1 MERFE
6 KKGENVAATA
16 ELAEKRIKK
25 IGILTSGGD
34 APGMNAAIRA
44 VTRTAILNDISVAGI
59 MAGYQGLIN
68 GEFIPMSSKS
78 VRGIIQ
84 NGGTILLSARS
95 PEFRTAEGR
104 KKGIDNAKK
113 ENIDAL
119 VVIGGD
125 GTFRGACDLMQ
136 ECDIPIVGIPAT
148 IDNDIY
154 GTEYTIGYDTCLNTI
169 VSAMDK
175 IRDTGSSHNRI
186 FFVEVMGRDSGFV
199 AMNSGLAC
207 GADLILI
214 PEQKKQL
221 EKTRHFLAERA
232 RQNKS
237 SIIMAAEGIEGGA
250 MAIAQKM
257 KEEFTQFDIR
267 ISVLGYIQR
276 GGSPS
281 ARDRILASEFG
292 VEAVNALMKGKSGI
306 MIGRLHGKIH
316 YESFT
321 TAIKMHKHADSEFL
335 RVAESI
341 GTYTPIGD

>member
-1 MERFE
+1 MMT
-6 KKGENVAATA
+6 K
-16 ELAEKRIKK
+16 IKK

-44 VTRTAILNDISVAGI
+44 VTRTAILNDIAVSGI

-68 GEFIPMSSKS
+68 GEFVPLSAKS

-84 NGGTILLSARS
+84 TGGTILRSARS
-95 PEFRTAEGR
+95 TEFRTLEGR
-104 KKGIDNAKK
+104 QKGTSNAKK
-113 ENIDAL
+113 EGIDAL

-125 GTFRGACDLMQ
+125 GTFRGANELLK

-169 VSAMDK
+169 VSAMDR

-186 FFVEVMGRDSGFV
+186 FFVEVMGHDSGIV

-214 PEQKKQL
+214 PEQKNRI
-221 EKTRHFLAERA
+221 EKTRLFLTERA

-237 SIIMAAEGIEGGA
+237 STIMVAEGIEEGT
-250 MAIAQKM
+250 MEIAEQM
-257 KEEFTQFDIR
+257 KKEFTQFDIR

-292 VEAVNALMKGKSGI
+292 VESVNALMKGEKGI

-316 YESFT
+316 YESFS
-321 TAIKMHKHADSEFL
+321 TAIKMHRHADAEFL

-341 GTYTPIGD
+341 GTYTPTD

>member
-1 MERFE
+1 MA
-6 KKGENVAATA
+6 K
-16 ELAEKRIKK
+16 IKK

-44 VTRTAILNDISVAGI
+44 VTRTAILNDITVTGI
-59 MAGYQGLIN
+59 MAGYQGLLN
-68 GEFIPMSSKS
+68 ADFVSLTGQS

-84 NGGTILLSARS
+84 NGGTILRSARCQ
-95 PEFRTAEGR
+95 EFRTAEGR
-104 KKGIDNAKK
+104 KKGIDNIKK

-125 GTFRGACDLMQ
+125 GTFRGATDLMQ
-136 ECDIPIVGIPAT
+136 ECDISIVGIPAT
-148 IDNDIY
+148 IDNDIC
-154 GTEYTIGYDTCLNTI
+154 GTEYTIGYDTCLNTV
-169 VSAMDK
+169 VSAVDK

-207 GADLILI
+207 GGDLILI
-214 PEQKKQL
+214 PEQKNQL

-237 SIIMAAEGIEGGA
+237 SIIMVAEGIKEGTT
-250 MAIAQKM
+250 AIAEEM
-257 KEEFTQFDIR
+257 KKEFPQFDIR

-292 VEAVNALMKGKSGI
+292 VEAVNALLKGKKGI
-306 MIGRLHGKIH
+306 MIGRLHGKFH
-316 YESFT
+316 YEPFT
-321 TAIKMHKHADSEFL
+321 TAIKKHKHTDAEFL
-335 RVAESI
+335 KIAESI
-341 GTYTPIGD
+341 GTYTPTD

>member
-1 MERFE
+1 MAKIGR
-6 KKGENVAATA
+6 
-16 ELAEKRIKK
+16 

-34 APGMNAAIRA
+34 SPGMNAVIRA
-44 VTRTAILNDISVAGI
+44 VTRTAILNDMDVVGI
-59 MAGYQGLIN
+59 LEGYKGLIHN
-68 GEFIPMSSKS
+68 QFTPLTAQN

-84 NGGTILLSARS
+84 NGGTILRTARC
-95 PEFRTAEGR
+95 PEFRTKEGLKTAYENLR
-104 KKGIDNAKK
+104 K

-125 GTFRGACDLMQ
+125 GTFRGANEFSM
-136 ECDIPIVGIPAT
+136 EYNIPVVGVPGT

-154 GTEYTIGYDTCLNTI
+154 GTDYTVGYDTCLNTI
-169 VSAMDK
+169 VDAMDK

-214 PEQKKQL
+214 PEQSNQI

-237 SIIMAAEGIEGGA
+237 SVIMVAEGIKEGT
-250 MAIAQKM
+250 MTVVETM
-257 KEEFTQFDIR
+257 KKEFPQFEIR
-267 ISVLGYIQR
+267 LSVLGYIQR

-281 ARDRILASEFG
+281 ARDRILASEMG
-292 VEAVNALMKGKSGI
+292 VEAINALLRGKKNI
-306 MIGRLHGKIH
+306 MIGRIHGKTH
-316 YESFT
+316 YEPFSSAT
-321 TAIKMHKHADSEFL
+321 KVDKKADSEFL
-335 RVAESI
+335 SIAESI
-341 GTYTPIGD
+341 GTYTPTD

>member
-1 MERFE
+1 M
-6 KKGENVAATA
+6 KH
-16 ELAEKRIKK
+16 
-25 IGILTSGGD
+25 IGVLTSGGD

-44 VTRTAILNDISVAGI
+44 VTRTAILNGISVAGI
-59 MAGYQGLIN
+59 TAGYQGLLN
-68 GEFIPMSSKS
+68 GDFIPLTGQS

-84 NGGTILLSARS
+84 NGGTILRSARC

-113 ENIDAL
+113 GRIDAL

-125 GTFRGACDLMQ
+125 GTFRGANDLMK

-169 VSAMDK
+169 VNAVDK

-186 FFVEVMGRDSGFV
+186 FFVEVMGRNSGFV

-207 GADLILI
+207 GGDLILI
-214 PEQKKQL
+214 PEQKNQL

-237 SIIMAAEGIEGGA
+237 SIIMVAEGIKEGT
-250 MAIAQKM
+250 MAIAEEM
-257 KEEFTQFDIR
+257 KKEFPQFDIR

-292 VEAVNALMKGKSGI
+292 AEAVNALIKGEKGI
-306 MIGRLHGKIH
+306 MVGQLHGKIH
-316 YESFT
+316 YEPFT
-321 TAIKMHKHADSEFL
+321 TATKTHKRTDAEFL
-335 RVAESI
+335 KIAESI
-341 GTYTPIGD
+341 GTYTPTD

>member
-1 MERFE
+1 MIKE
-6 KKGENVAATA
+6 
-16 ELAEKRIKK
+16 IKK

-44 VTRTAILNDISVAGI
+44 VTRTAILNNIDVVGI
-59 MAGYQGLIN
+59 IAGYQGLIS
-68 GEFIPMSSKS
+68 GEFISLSAKS

-84 NGGTILLSARS
+84 NGGTILRSARS
-95 PEFRTAEGR
+95 VEFRTVEGR
-104 KKGIDNAKK
+104 KKGIENVKK
-113 ENIDAL
+113 EGIESL

-125 GTFRGACDLMQ
+125 GTFRGANELMK

-186 FFVEVMGRDSGFV
+186 FFVEVMGHDSGIV

-214 PEQKKQL
+214 PEQKNQL

-237 SIIMAAEGIEGGA
+237 SVIMVAEGIKEGT
-250 MAIAQKM
+250 MAIAEKM
-257 KEEFTQFDIR
+257 KKEFTQFDIR

-281 ARDRILASEFG
+281 ARDRILASELG
-292 VEAVNALMKGKSGI
+292 VESVNALIKGEKGI
-306 MIGRLHGKIH
+306 MIGRLHGKNR
-316 YESFT
+316 YEPFT
-321 TAIKMHKHADSEFL
+321 TAIKMHKYADSEFL

-341 GTYTPIGD
+341 GTYTPTDD